1 MLEGDKELQVFL
13 NDSNFTSATTD
24 PNMGRRASQ
33 KIEIR
38 NRLLQVGKEL
48 FSAKGLDQVT
58 VAEVVAQAQIARGTF
73 YNYFDDCSHL
83 FQAIVLELIGQIQ
96 EVFNQNRTSKTSLYT
111 YLYTTFKSYFD
122 FISTEEMADFHLR
135 NQAHIRQ
142 SSYQNEILKSIMKD
156 LNRDLKASERIGDF
170 DEKYE
175 FLLLSFMLVGSPLE
189 LFIATRN
196 SNLEFSSDQ
205 LALFLAKL
213 FHKVLKKQA

>member
-1 MLEGDKELQVFL
+1 
-13 NDSNFTSATTD
+13 
-24 PNMGRRASQ
+24 MGKRASQ

-38 NRLLQVGKEL
+38 NRLLEVGKTL
-48 FSAKGLDQVT
+48 FSAKGLDAVT
-58 VAEVVAQAQIARGTF
+58 VAEVVEQAQIARGTF
-73 YNYFDDCSHL
+73 YNYFDDCSDL
-83 FQAIVLELIGQIQ
+83 FQAIVLELIGQIR
-96 EVFNQNRTSKTSLYT
+96 EVFNQNRTSKTSLHT

-122 FISTEEMADFHLR
+122 FISTEEMADFHLK

-142 SSYQNEILKSIMKD
+142 SSYQNDILKSIMKD

-196 SNLEFSSDQ
+196 SNLAFSSDQ

-213 FHKVLKKQA
+213 FHKVLKK

>member
-1 MLEGDKELQVFL
+1 MAL
-13 NDSNFTSATTD
+13 
-24 PNMGRRASQ
+24 GRRATQ
-33 KIEIR
+33 KIEVR
-38 NRLLQVGKEL
+38 NRLIRVGRSL

-58 VAEVVAQAQIARGTF
+58 VAEVVEHAEIARGTF
-73 YNYFDDCSHL
+73 YNYFDDCSDL

-96 EVFNQNRTSKTSLYT
+96 EVFNQNRTNKTSLYT
-111 YLYTTFKSYFD
+111 YLHTTFKSYFD
-122 FISTEEMADFHLR
+122 FISTGEMADFHLR

-205 LALFLAKL
+205 LANFLAKF
-213 FHKVLKKQA
+213 FHKILKK